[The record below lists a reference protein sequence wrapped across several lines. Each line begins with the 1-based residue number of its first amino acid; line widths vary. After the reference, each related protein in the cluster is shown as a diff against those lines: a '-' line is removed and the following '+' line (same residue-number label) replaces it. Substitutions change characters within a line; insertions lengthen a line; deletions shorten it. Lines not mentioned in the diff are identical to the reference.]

1 VPIVDQQKQQ
11 DNEQLQQPPH
21 PRRQRRCEQA
31 SHEPTIGLTTLTRIR
46 QLWWMHQQTSGC
58 TGGCSSAFT
67 SASLCHRRPCGRFT
81 RSLAAH
87 WAPLHAGNGFP
98 RIPPPGQED
107 RSSRRRSPLPD
118 IRGGGPHPRRRVG
131 TGSGLGHTG
140 LAQDGDRRVAA
151 NCSPCAGPTSA
162 WTMPCWRSGAT
173 SAGGTAS
180 QGRRTPRLTRCADQ
194 DWTPT
199 PSSSFAGIA
208 SDTRSESQHL
218 ALGLLSQRSYSPA
231 SRSGRCRWAKR
242 EPPPHGRC
250 AGRA

>member
-98 RIPPPGQED
+98 RIPPPGKKTEAADAEALSPTSEEAARILAAAWEQD
-107 RSSRRRSPLPD
+107 PDWGTLVWLTMVTGASRRTA
-118 IRGGGPHPRRRVG
+118 HPALVRR
-131 TGSGLGHTG
+131 
-140 LAQDGDRRVAA
+140 
-151 NCSPCAGPTSA
+151 PP
-162 WTMPCWRSGAT
+162 
-173 SAGGTAS
+173 
-180 QGRRTPRLTRCADQ
+180 
-194 DWTPT
+194 
-199 PSSSFAGIA
+199 
-208 SDTRSESQHL
+208 
-218 ALGLLSQRSYSPA
+218 
-231 SRSGRCRWAKR
+231 GRCRAGGPAQLQPAARQVKGDGHQDSPDAQTR
-242 EPPPHGRC
+242 TGRRHR
-250 AGRA
+250 RAPSQVSPAIRGPSLSTWH